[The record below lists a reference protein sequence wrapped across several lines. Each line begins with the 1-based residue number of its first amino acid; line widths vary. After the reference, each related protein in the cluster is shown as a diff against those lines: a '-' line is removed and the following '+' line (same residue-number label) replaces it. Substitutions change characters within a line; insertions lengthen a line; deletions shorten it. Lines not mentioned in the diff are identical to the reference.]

1 MKSRSINQPLHLRR
15 FTGKA
20 ATSGL
25 LCLMLL
31 SSVQALYADPRES
44 EVANQQV
51 SQQQGQVVSGVV
63 TDEKGEPLIGVNV
76 SVKGTTKGTITDING
91 KFTLQVP
98 GPNESLK
105 FSYVGF
111 EGKILPV
118 GNNKTFKVRLSPD
131 TKVMDEVV
139 VVGYGNQKKS
149 SLTSAISQI
158 KGEEAFKD
166 RGITNTAVALQ
177 GEVPGLVVTRSS
189 TRPGSEGAALKIRGD
204 ISINGTSSPLI
215 LIDGI
220 AGSLDELNGMNP
232 NDIENISVLKDASAA
247 IYGAR
252 SAAGVVLVT
261 TRRGKQG
268 NAVIKY
274 NSSISTTID
283 GIQPAVTT
291 NAQFLDMFYEAQY
304 QDAKAKYP
312 TLTSKDD
319 IMKQFDWWIFGS
331 VLAGVDANGTSYTRD
346 VLWNSLRNGETL
358 TLTNSGKTY
367 RYDPNR
373 YLMNELYGQAFTQK
387 HSISISGADEKFS
400 YMASLGYSDAQSQ
413 LKVADD
419 SEKKYSGRINMDYQ
433 ATRLLK
439 LEAGMSYEKRDI
451 INPSTDVGS
460 GYYDPWFWPVY
471 TPQGHFYDTFGN
483 RNPVGGLV
491 GGGQIKTGYTTSR
504 STLKATWDLSP
515 ITKGLS
521 LSGTGAYRTID
532 KNIQSLYTKI
542 QYYDWAD
549 VATTNRQSPGSLTED
564 LNKWENKTLGG
575 FINYERTFDK
585 KHHVSGMFG
594 VTSEEENFKEVKAA
608 RNQGPLF
615 EGSGLVDLNVMTTG
629 TTNIADGGQSSMGL
643 LSYVTR
649 LNYGYKD
656 KYLLEMLGRRDGS
669 SRLYPNQRWK
679 NFYSVSGGWVIS
691 QEQFMKNVKSIDFLK
706 IRYNYGKTGSV
717 EGIGNY
723 EPYSLMSSSNS
734 YFGTTLAVQTAMA
747 RSGMTSSTRTW
758 ETILSHDAGLDFRL
772 FRNRLSGTFDYFSR
786 TNDGMFIGVEYPAV
800 LGATAPTSN
809 NGKLRTNGWEISL
822 NWKDKIGSVNYN
834 IGGSLT
840 DASTELLKLANNNLV
855 PLPGSASNKSRLIG
869 KPINAVYVYQT
880 DGIFQTQAEADAYYE
895 KYYWKDAAHS
905 GVKSGNIIPAPQTSG
920 TYRLRPGARKLVD
933 VDGDGAITSNDLVYA
948 GDAAPHLNF
957 GIKAGLEWKGIDVQ
971 AFFQGV
977 GKQVV
982 LRGGSLYA
990 PWVTNYTLQN
1000 STFMGKM
1007 WSEENPNATYT
1018 VASRDA
1024 AFNKWNYE
1032 NKDVSVQHSQYIRLK
1047 SLVVGYTIPTLLT
1060 KKLSLS
1066 KIRVYFAGDDLWEW
1080 TRIKDG
1086 YDPEAGEASNN
1097 TFPFSRLLT
1106 CGLDVTF

>member
-1 MKSRSINQPLHLRR
+1 
-15 FTGKA
+15 
-20 ATSGL
+20 
-25 LCLMLL
+25 MLL
-31 SSVQALYADPRES
+31 SSAQAMYASPRES
-44 EVANQQV
+44 EVTSQQV
-51 SQQQGQVVSGVV
+51 SQQQGQTVSGVV
-63 TDEKGEPLIGVNV
+63 TDEKGEALIGVNV

-98 GPNESLK
+98 DANASIQ
-105 FSYVGF
+105 FSYIGYI
-111 EGKILPV
+111 GKVVPV
-118 GNNKTFKVRLSPD
+118 GSNRSFKVKLSQD
-131 TKVMDEVV
+131 TKVIDEVV
-139 VVGYGNQKKS
+139 VVGYGTQKKA

-158 KGEEAFKD
+158 KGEEVFKD
-166 RGITNTAVALQ
+166 RGVTNITVALQ

-189 TRPGSEGAALKIRGD
+189 TRPGSEGASLKIRGD
-204 ISINGTSSPLI
+204 ISINGSGYPLVI
-215 LIDGI
+215 IDGVPTPLQT
-220 AGSLDELNGMNP
+220 GSNPLDELNGMNP
-232 NDIENISVLKDASAA
+232 NDIESISVLKDASAA

-252 SAAGVVLVT
+252 SANGVVLVT
-261 TRRGKQG
+261 TKRGKQG
-268 NAVIKY
+268 AAKITY
-274 NSSISTTID
+274 NGALSTTIN
-283 GIQPAVTT
+283 GIQPSVTT
-291 NAQFLDMFYEAQY
+291 NSQFLDMFYEAQY

-312 TLTSKDD
+312 TLTTKED

-346 VLWNSLRNGETL
+346 VLWNALRNGETL

-373 YLMNELYGQAFTQK
+373 YLMNELYGQATSQK
-387 HSISISGADEKFS
+387 HSVSVSGADDKFS
-400 YMASLGYSDAQSQ
+400 YMASLGYSEAQSQ

-419 SEKKYSGRINMDYQ
+419 SEKKYSGRLNMNYQ

-439 LEAGMSYEKRDI
+439 LEAGMAYEKRDLV
-451 INPSTDVGS
+451 NPSTDVGA

-491 GGGQIKTGYTTSR
+491 GGGQIKTGYITSR
-504 STLKATWDLSP
+504 SNLKATLDLSP

-521 LSGTGAYRTID
+521 VSGSGSYRTVE
-532 KNIQSLYTKI
+532 KGIQTLYTKI

-549 VATTNRQSPGSLTED
+549 VATTSRQSPGSLTED
-564 LNKWENKTLGG
+564 MNKWENKTLGG
-575 FINYERTFDK
+575 FVNYDRTFGK
-585 KHHVSGMFG
+585 EHHVAGMFG

-629 TTNIADGGQSSMGL
+629 TTNVAEGGQSSMGL
-643 LSYVTR
+643 LSYVSR

-656 KYLLEMLGRRDGS
+656 KYLFEMLGRRDGS
-669 SRLYPNQRWK
+669 SRLYPTQRWQ
-679 NFYSVSGGWVIS
+679 NFYSVSGGWVIT
-691 QEQFMKNVKSIDFLK
+691 QENFMQNVKGLDFLK
-706 IRYNYGKTGSV
+706 VRYNYGKTGSV

-723 EPYSLMSSSNS
+723 EPYALMSSSNS
-734 YFGTTLAVQTAMA
+734 YFGSTLAVQTAMA
-747 RSGMTSSTRTW
+747 LGGMTSSTRTW
-758 ETILSHDAGLDFRL
+758 ETILSHDGGIDFRL

-786 TNDGMFIGVEYPAV
+786 TNDGMFINVEYPAI
-800 LGATAPTSN
+800 LGASAPSSN
-809 NGKLRTNGWEISL
+809 NGKLNTNGWEISL
-822 NWKDKIGSVNYN
+822 NWKDKIGAVNYN
-834 IGGSLT
+834 IGGSLS
-840 DASTELLKLANNNLV
+840 DASTELLKLANNQLV
-855 PLPGSASNKSRLIG
+855 PLPGKNTARLIG
-869 KPINAVYVYQT
+869 KPINAIYVYKT
-880 DGIFQTQAEADAYYE
+880 DGIIQTQAEADAYYE

-920 TYRLRPGARKLVD
+920 TYRLRPGARKLAD
-933 VDGDGAITSNDLVYA
+933 VDGDGAITQNDLVYA

-977 GKQVV
+977 GKQAV

-1024 AFNKWNYE
+1024 GFNKWNYE
-1032 NKDVSVQHSQYIRLK
+1032 NKDVSVQNSKYIRLK
-1047 SLVVGYTIPTLLT
+1047 SLVVGYTIPSVLT
-1060 KKLSLS
+1060 RKLSVN
-1066 KIRVYFAGDDLWEW
+1066 KIRVYFSGDDLWEW
-1080 TRIKDG
+1080 TKIKDG